1 VAEKGGKMSRRLVV
15 ADDDASMR
23 RLLRILVE
31 LEDEFEII
39 GEATCGS
46 EALEQ
51 VETLDPDILIL
62 DLEMPDMDGKRVLEA
77 LGGRDRPRVVVVT
90 AYDDEIPPDAA
101 FRSGADD
108 WIEKGDELIDLNEH
122 LRQVCGDA

>member
-1 VAEKGGKMSRRLVV
+1 MAHRLVV

-31 LEDEFEII
+31 LDDDFEVI

-51 VETLDPDILIL
+51 VDALDPDILIL
-62 DLEMPDMDGKRVLEA
+62 DLEMPEMDGKRVLEV
-77 LGGRDRPRVVVVT
+77 LGDRDRPQVVVVT
-90 AYDDEIPPDAA
+90 AHDDEIPPDAD
-101 FRSGADD
+101 FRSGAAD
-108 WIEKGDELIDLNEH
+108 WIEKGDELVDINEH